1 MVSGYFAIS
10 TSVVLVGIKLAS
22 SLFETATSLC
32 QPAVVYISACSV
44 AVTNPFDTSDVD
56 AVSTLA
62 TQGVSLFAFTH
73 GQAGAATQLSVR
85 GLACTTTGFHTHVA
99 GVPTVLMLFVN
110 AIVMPSLVVLVWGC

>member
-1 MVSGYFAIS
+1 M
-10 TSVVLVGIKLAS
+10 LVGITSAS
-22 SLFETATSLC
+22 SLFETAESLC
-32 QPAVVYISACSV
+32 QPAVIYVTACSV

-56 AVSTLA
+56 AISTLA

-99 GVPTVLMLFVN
+99 GATTALMFFVN
-110 AIVMPSLVVLVWGC
+110 AIVVPSLVVPVRSAETTRFWLL